1 MHNTERTYAYGN
13 NFITMRNVPFAV
25 LPVYDQGSYS
35 EKSTV
40 YNNNM
45 NMLLDVTVLVSA
57 PEMKQKLEDSRL

>member
-1 MHNTERTYAYGN
+1 
-13 NFITMRNVPFAV
+13 MRNVPFAV

-40 YNNNM
+40 HNNNM

-57 PEMKQKLEDSRL
+57 PEMNKKLEDSRL